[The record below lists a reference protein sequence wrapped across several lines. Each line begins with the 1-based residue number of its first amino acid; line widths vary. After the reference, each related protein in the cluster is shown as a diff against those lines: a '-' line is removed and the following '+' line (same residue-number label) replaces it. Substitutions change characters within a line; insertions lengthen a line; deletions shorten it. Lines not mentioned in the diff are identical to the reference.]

1 MATRGKRREREAAP
15 RPHPRTALAVA
26 ACLVVALPLYW
37 ISLRHPLVFDDRLL
51 REDFLKLYGASWFRF
66 DLRWL
71 SYSTFGW
78 TYDVL
83 GRQWP
88 WHRLVSVLLHATT
101 AALLFSFLARL
112 FAAVLAP
119 PAGSGRIEPRW
130 MAFFG
135 ALLFLVH
142 PAAVYGV
149 AYLAQRPIV
158 MATLF
163 GVLCLRLFLEG
174 LLTRSRSWYYTA
186 AVAYFAAVFSKEH
199 TVMLPA
205 VALTLA
211 VLMRGNP
218 REWARELAGPLA
230 AFAGIALLVTLKAK
244 GLIGAPYEP
253 AAQALL
259 GQLQESSA
267 SPDTSDAWLRSVVN
281 QGHLF
286 FRYLLTWLVP
296 YPGWMSVDLRTAFP
310 AHALAW
316 PHVAGFAAWLA
327 LPVLSVMLLR
337 QGGARGLLGFA
348 LLYPWLLALTE
359 LAVVR
364 VQEPYVLYRSYLW
377 MSGLPCAL
385 PVLLRRV
392 PSRAGFAALMVAC
405 LVLVPLTLERI
416 GTFSSAVRL
425 WDDAVRKNADATA
438 PFVERGYQQRGF
450 AYLQA
455 GQYPDA
461 LRDFAQAI
469 EINPRDPNPYV
480 GRGTLRART
489 GALEWALED
498 LGRAIEL
505 DPGYAEAWSK
515 RCFTKMLLDRPVDAL
530 ADCERAVALNPRHRD
545 AHTNLGVVYGALH
558 RTADAESSYLR
569 ALAIEASNA
578 DANFNY
584 GVLLVVQG
592 RRAEAQL
599 PLSIGCAAGIAESC
613 KLLAAMRRG
622 R

>member
-15 RPHPRTALAVA
+15 RRHPRTALAAA
-26 ACLVVALPLYW
+26 ACLVVALALYW

-119 PAGSGRIEPRW
+119 PAGGGRIEPRW

-135 ALLFLVH
+135 ALMFLVH

-199 TVMLPA
+199 AVMLPA
-205 VALTLA
+205 VALALA

-230 AFAGIALLVTLKAK
+230 VFAGIALLVTLKAK

-392 PSRAGFAALMVAC
+392 PSRAGFTGLISPASCWLAATTSPCSPTIRGGPPSGLVCPPPEPAASSCTAWRRDCAERSPEPWAC
-405 LVLVPLTLERI
+405 RNPRRCCISGLDVGRSA
-416 GTFSSAVRL
+416 SSAASDGTWCTCGAGWPKKVFNR
-425 WDDAVRKNADATA
+425 AGCMSTA
-438 PFVERGYQQRGF
+438 
-450 AYLQA
+450 A
-455 GQYPDA
+455 
-461 LRDFAQAI
+461 
-469 EINPRDPNPYV
+469 
-480 GRGTLRART
+480 
-489 GALEWALED
+489 
-498 LGRAIEL
+498 
-505 DPGYAEAWSK
+505 
-515 RCFTKMLLDRPVDAL
+515 C
-530 ADCERAVALNPRHRD
+530 
-545 AHTNLGVVYGALH
+545 
-558 RTADAESSYLR
+558 
-569 ALAIEASNA
+569 
-578 DANFNY
+578 
-584 GVLLVVQG
+584 
-592 RRAEAQL
+592 
-599 PLSIGCAAGIAESC
+599 
-613 KLLAAMRRG
+613 
-622 R
+622 